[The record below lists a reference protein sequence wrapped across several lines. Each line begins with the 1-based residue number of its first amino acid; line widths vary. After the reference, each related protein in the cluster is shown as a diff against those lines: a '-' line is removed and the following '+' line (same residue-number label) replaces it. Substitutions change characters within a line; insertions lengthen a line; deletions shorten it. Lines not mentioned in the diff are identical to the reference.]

1 MKPRR
6 VLALVGLGLSPP
18 DSLTGKTDEQVAEF
32 KMEYDV
38 VTALRGLGH
47 EVRVLE
53 SGYELHKIREA
64 IDEFKPH
71 IAFNMLEDF
80 HGHAVFDQN
89 VVSYLELLKVP
100 YTGCNPRGL
109 MLAKDKA
116 LTKKI
121 LTYHRIRV
129 PRFAVFAR
137 GRRIR
142 ARRNLKYPVIVKSLV
157 EESSMGIS
165 QASIVK
171 DDEQLKK
178 RVEFVHEQIGSDAVA
193 EEYVEGRELYVA
205 ILGNRRL
212 QTFPIWELDLTNL
225 PEGAPRIATAKVK
238 YDLGYQD
245 KYKIDTGAAKDLADD
260 ARARI
265 THMCKRVFRTLMLSG
280 YARLDLRVDAEGLV
294 YVIEANPN
302 PDISHDEDF
311 AESAA
316 AAGLDYDTL
325 IQRVLSLGM
334 RYHASWDG

>member
-1 MKPRR
+1 
-6 VLALVGLGLSPP
+6 
-18 DSLTGKTDEQVAEF
+18 
-32 KMEYDV
+32 
-38 VTALRGLGH
+38 
-47 EVRVLE
+47 
-53 SGYELHKIREA
+53 
-64 IDEFKPH
+64 
-71 IAFNMLEDF
+71 
-80 HGHAVFDQN
+80 
-89 VVSYLELLKVP
+89 
-100 YTGCNPRGL
+100 
-109 MLAKDKA
+109 
-116 LTKKI
+116 
-121 LTYHRIRV
+121 
-129 PRFAVFAR
+129 
-137 GRRIR
+137 
-142 ARRNLKYPVIVKSLV
+142 
-157 EESSMGIS
+157 MGIS

-193 EEYVEGRELYVA
+193 EEYIEGRELYVA

-245 KYKIDTGAAKDLADD
+245 KYKIETGAAKDLADD

-265 THMCKRVFRTLMLSG
+265 ERMCKRVFRTLMLSG

>member
-6 VLALVGLGLSPP
+6 VLALVGLGLTPP

-38 VTALRGLGH
+38 VNALRRLGH
-47 EVRVLE
+47 EVHVLE

-157 EESSMGIS
+157 EESSTGIS

-178 RVEFVHEQIGSDAVA
+178 RVEFVHDQIGSDAVA
-193 EEYVEGRELYVA
+193 EEYIEGRELYVA

-212 QTFPIWELDLTNL
+212 QTFPIWELGHGLREAIAALGETQVDAVGRAWLEACGDSRPDADLYEVCL
-225 PEGAPRIATAKVK
+225 L
-238 YDLGYQD
+238 LG
-245 KYKIDTGAAKDLADD
+245 
-260 ARARI
+260 
-265 THMCKRVFRTLMLSG
+265 
-280 YARLDLRVDAEGLV
+280 DLRAALV
-294 YVIEANPN
+294 ER
-302 PDISHDEDF
+302 DRDSDELF
-311 AESAA
+311 
-316 AAGLDYDTL
+316 
-325 IQRVLSLGM
+325 VLLEE
-334 RYHASWDG
+334 RAL